1 MGKSSS
7 SMARPLALIQA
18 KYCGRDDG
26 RISNYRKLRQLLQE
40 QPRALNRLADAE
52 LLLHV
57 PYPRG
62 DWMDHRHSHIFLRR
76 HHVDNAPG
84 AGAEK
89 IDALSVGVFD
99 ERSLKMMVNLRRSQI
114 ARFTW

>member
-1 MGKSSS
+1 MGKWSS
-7 SMARPLALIQA
+7 SMARPPALTQG

-62 DWMDHRHSHIFLRR
+62 DWMDHRNSNIFLCR
-76 HHVDNAPG
+76 HHIDHPPG
-84 AGAEK
+84 ARAKK
-89 IDALSVGVFD
+89 INALSAGVFD
-99 ERSLKMMVNLRRSQI
+99 E
-114 ARFTW
+114 

>member
-7 SMARPLALIQA
+7 RTARRPALIQG

-52 LLLHV
+52 LFLHI
-57 PYPRG
+57 PDPSG
-62 DWMDHRHSHIFLRR
+62 DGMNHRHSNIFLRR
-76 HHVDNAPG
+76 HHVDNAPC
-84 AGAEK
+84 ARSEK
-89 IDALSVGVFD
+89 IDALSVRIF
-99 ERSLKMMVNLRRSQI
+99 EK
-114 ARFTW
+114 

>member
-7 SMARPLALIQA
+7 RTARRPALIQG

-26 RISNYRKLRQLLQE
+26 RISNYRKLWQLLQE

-52 LLLHV
+52 LFLHIPDPGGNGV
-57 PYPRG
+57 
-62 DWMDHRHSHIFLRR
+62 DHRHSNIFLSR

-89 IDALSVGVFD
+89 INALSAGVFD
-99 ERSLKMMVNLRRSQI
+99 E
-114 ARFTW
+114 